1 MGLCVLC
8 TVYVS
13 DLSVS
18 LVCSITYCT
27 LDGLDIKDSLIL
39 KLHYRNLIKTKHRPI
54 YNTTKNQL
62 RANYEPKEAQIR
74 LNCDQTKT

>member
-27 LDGLDIKDSLIL
+27 LDGLDNKSSLVTCAEGVFI
-39 KLHYRNLIKTKHRPI
+39 NG
-54 YNTTKNQL
+54 TTK
-62 RANYEPKEAQIR
+62 P
-74 LNCDQTKT
+74 D